1 MSTSLT
7 GADKRTLRAL
17 GNGLKVTIYIGKQG
31 ITEDVLQAITDAH
44 EHAELIKLKVL
55 DTCELDRHQAAAA
68 LEERSGSQLVQVLG
82 RTILLFRRDPENPKI
97 PLSS

>member
-1 MSTSLT
+1 MATILT

-31 ITEDVLQAITDAH
+31 LSEDVLQAIADAH
-44 EHAELIKLKVL
+44 EHAELLKLKVL
-55 DTCELDRHQAAAA
+55 ETCPLDRHEAAAA
-68 LEERSGSQLVQVLG
+68 LEEHSGSQLVQVLG

-97 PLSS
+97 SLRS